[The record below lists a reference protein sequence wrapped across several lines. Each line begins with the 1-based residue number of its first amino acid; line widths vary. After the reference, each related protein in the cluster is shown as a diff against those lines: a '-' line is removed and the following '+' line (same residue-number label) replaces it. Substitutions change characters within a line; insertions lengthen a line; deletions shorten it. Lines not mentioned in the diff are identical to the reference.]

1 MQHIEKL
8 QNIQARQ
15 KAATDAGVPALQRLY
30 KVAQGSS
37 GQCRYLARFLAS
49 CYNGYR
55 CPFDLTDLRAID
67 HELWLDCM
75 AVLAM
80 DAHPAQEV
88 HRYFEDGG
96 KKNEEPEV
104 VGGCFS
110 RLQQVFIPAVR
121 QLHSHQRGRAP

>member
-1 MQHIEKL
+1 MQGIEKL
-8 QNIQARQ
+8 KNIQARQ

-30 KVAQGSS
+30 QVAQGSS
-37 GQCRYLARFLAS
+37 GQCRYIARFLAS

-55 CPFDLTDLRAID
+55 FPFDLTDLRAID

-80 DAHPAQEV
+80 DAHPAKEV

-96 KKNEEPEV
+96 KKWEAMIERWGLEDEQAE
-104 VGGCFS
+104 
-110 RLQQVFIPAVR
+110 RAQQLLR
-121 QLHSHQRGRAP
+121 DRAHGDD